1 MTLNNAT
8 SIIKLHLQKLR
19 IQGDVTK
26 RKLKK
31 QEVGKRMFQ
40 ISHLQS
46 DTWNNNQA
54 FYCAKH

>member
-54 FYCAKH
+54 FC

>member
-46 DTWNNNQA
+46 DDME
-54 FYCAKH
+54 